1 MLRRA
6 YVHLDEQTGIRD
18 MEVELASFLTVGFWQ
33 IGTDCIRCNW
43 DSALG
48 GLYWIPGLSSVLGI
62 GLGIYEYSQGG
73 ATSSSPPIPPAPT
86 PPTAAGDTGPG
97 DTSVGLN
104 DLFGETDRF
113 QGVGDTANPTYSDT
127 SADDRIAAEEAR
139 RQFVNDYYRATHP
152 GATTAGPSQPTPTEQ
167 AGSIFR
173 RALEEHIR
181 DQ

>member
-1 MLRRA
+1 
-6 YVHLDEQTGIRD
+6 
-18 MEVELASFLTVGFWQ
+18 MEVGLASFLFIDGLWE
-33 IGTDCIRCNW
+33 IGTACVRCNW

-62 GLGIYEYSQGG
+62 GLGIYEYSQSG
-73 ATSSSPPIPPAPT
+73 ATSSPPVPPSPVPH
-86 PPTAAGDTGPG
+86 TAAPDTGSG
-97 DTSVGLN
+97 DASVGLN

-173 RALEEHIR
+173 RAVEEHIR